1 MPVDLR
7 VIGFIRGLLT
17 SNFLH
22 MRNTQTISGA
32 EFENYSTA
40 VSLAQG
46 YLAKHGIAEFQF
58 GSFDDLVESF
68 LSYIEAMD

>member
-1 MPVDLR
+1 
-7 VIGFIRGLLT
+7 
-17 SNFLH
+17 

-32 EFENYSTA
+32 EFENYSAA

-46 YLAKHGIAEFQF
+46 YLAKHGIGEFQY

-68 LSYIEAMD
+68 LSYIEAMEGDAL

>member
-1 MPVDLR
+1 
-7 VIGFIRGLLT
+7 
-17 SNFLH
+17 

-46 YLAKHGIAEFQF
+46 YLEKHGIAEFQF

-68 LSYIEAMD
+68 LSYIEAMEGDAL